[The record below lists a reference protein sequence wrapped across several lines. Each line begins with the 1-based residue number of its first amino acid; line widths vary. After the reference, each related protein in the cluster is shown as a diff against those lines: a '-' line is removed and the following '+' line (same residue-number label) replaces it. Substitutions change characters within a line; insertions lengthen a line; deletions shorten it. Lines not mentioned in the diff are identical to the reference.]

1 MLAERAALVSL
12 PNLMNHSATVE
23 YFAQWAP
30 EIKAAHDVGV
40 LFVMG
45 ETGSV
50 SCHGASGV
58 SNTLGAALWELD
70 YMLHGATIGMSGVY
84 FHMGTPFFYSMW
96 QPVEH
101 NGTPARVYPT

>member
-1 MLAERAALVSL
+1 MPAERAALVSL

-30 EIKAAHDVGV
+30 EIKAAQDVGV
-40 LFVMG
+40 PFVMG

-50 SCHGASGV
+50 SCHGAPGV

-70 YMLHGATIGMSGVY
+70 YMLHGATLGMNGVY

-101 NGTPARVYPT
+101 NGTAAIVYPT